1 MCDGPLPANRRFL
14 PSRRCVYGKASRW
27 LRPAVD
33 CSPTLSHEAAH
44 TEPVHPS
51 ARASQMPSELRK
63 DPSRCTLAEFLR
75 DTAMS
80 KGTFFL
86 RYRHTPAYAALLDIR
101 TDRMHRLW
109 IRRDAVAVIRAER
122 ASKETHGNRGRCAVR
137 TCAECGFEGH
147 PRHTWCR
154 GCDTPFPRRS

>member
-1 MCDGPLPANRRFL
+1 MTRTAAARNAECRLWSATNV
-14 PSRRCVYGKASRW
+14 SR
-27 LRPAVD
+27 
-33 CSPTLSHEAAH
+33 TLWHEAAH
-44 TEPVHPS
+44 TELVYSP
-51 ARASQMPSELRK
+51 ARASEMPSDCSQ
-63 DPSRCTLAEFLR
+63 DPTRCTLAEFLR

-86 RYRHTPAYAALLDIR
+86 RYRHNPAYAALLDIR

-109 IRRDAVAVIRAER
+109 ISRDAVTAIRAER

-137 TCAECGFEGH
+137 ICVECGVGGH

-154 GCDTPFPRRS
+154 GCGKPLPRLS